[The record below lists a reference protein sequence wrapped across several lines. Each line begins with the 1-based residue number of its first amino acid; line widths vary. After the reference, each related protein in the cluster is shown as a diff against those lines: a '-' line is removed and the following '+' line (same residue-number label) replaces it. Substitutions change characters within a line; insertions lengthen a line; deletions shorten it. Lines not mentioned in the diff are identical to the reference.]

1 VRFPELVK
9 AVNSDGATRE
19 AIALIGD
26 LLERELPKAKLTS
39 ADRRFAAEQFLFL
52 VISLPQRR
60 AMGFG
65 TPMTPAELDAWA
77 RQVVRLFLN
86 GCRGLKE

>member
-1 VRFPELVK
+1 MPAIL
-9 AVNSDGATRE
+9 AVNSEGTTRE
-19 AIALIGD
+19 AIVLIGG
-26 LLERELPKAKLTS
+26 LLERKLPEAKLSS

-52 VISLPQRR
+52 VISLPLRR

-77 RQVVRLFLN
+77 KQVVQLFLD
-86 GCRGLKE
+86 GCHGFKE